1 MFNRIANI
9 IQECRLKA
17 ENLLV
22 VGVSGGP
29 DSLYLMHALHS
40 LGYHMVAVHVNHG
53 LRREA
58 DDESE
63 QVKQYAD
70 HLGIDLITYRVD
82 VMTYAREES
91 LSIEEAARILRYRAL
106 FEHAEINRSSAV
118 VVGHNADDQVET
130 VLMHLLRGSGLAG
143 LRGMGYSTL
152 PNPWSEVIPLVRPLL
167 TTWRAEIQKYLDDH
181 HIKAIFDTSNL
192 DVSFFRN
199 RLRYELLPTLE
210 DYNPS
215 IRQVLAR
222 MSLSL
227 KDDYSILEELTE
239 KAWESLLIK
248 KARGYL
254 TFHTDEF
261 LKLPI
266 SIQRYFL
273 RKAITYHLPGLRDV
287 DFNCIDRGLKLLT
300 SEKPNSQT
308 DLIAGLRLFKKG
320 SQFWV
325 TTWQTDLNTGDYP
338 SISVHEKLI
347 FQIPSSLIL
356 NNAWQFEVEEGIIP
370 AMGVLQDEASLD
382 PFQAWLDSNELVFP
396 LILRVRSPG
405 DVIEPLGLIGHS
417 MKISDLMINLK
428 LPKMARATWPLVCSG
443 NEIVW
448 VPGYRICERARIKA
462 GTSKVIHLRLF
473 RNRTT

>member
-9 IQECRLKA
+9 IQECQLKGD
-17 ENLLV
+17 NLLL

-29 DSLYLMHALHS
+29 DSLYLMHALHY

-53 LRREA
+53 LRPEA
-58 DDESE
+58 GDESV
-63 QVKQYAD
+63 QVKQFTDY
-70 HLGIDLITYRVD
+70 LGIDLITCRVD

-91 LSIEEAARILRYRAL
+91 ISIEEAARNLRYRAL
-106 FEHAEINRSSAV
+106 FEQAKINRASAV

-143 LRGMGYSTL
+143 LRGMGFITL

-215 IRQVLAR
+215 IRQALAR

-248 KARGYL
+248 EGWGYL
-254 TFHTDEF
+254 AFQTDEF
-261 LKLPI
+261 LKLPL

-273 RKAITYHLPGLRDV
+273 RKAITYHVPGLRDV
-287 DFNCIDRGLKLLT
+287 GFDCIDRGLNLLT
-300 SEKPNSQT
+300 SKKPNSQT

-320 SQFWV
+320 PQFWV
-325 TTWQTDLNTGDYP
+325 TTWHTDLQAGDYP
-338 SISVHEKLI
+338 AISVDEKLL
-347 FQIPSSLIL
+347 FQLPSTLIL
-356 NNAWQFEVEEGIIP
+356 NNAWQFEVEESNIP
-370 AMGVLQDEASLD
+370 AMAVLQDEASLD
-382 PFQAWLDSNELVFP
+382 PFQAWLDSNGLIFP
-396 LILRVRSPG
+396 LIIRVRSPG
-405 DVIEPLGLIGHS
+405 DKIEPLGLNGHS

-428 LPKMARATWPLVCSG
+428 LPKIARTKWPLVCSG

-448 VPGYRICERARIKA
+448 VPGYRICERTRVKA
-462 GTSKVIHLRLF
+462 GTTKVIHLRLF